1 MLFVIHFTGNIVED
15 IYSHCC
21 KCQRA
26 CLTKVRSCLYSIL
39 WRWEETTIRFLP
51 MTMHRI
57 HAVLY
62 KVDEEGSQVKHRRHR
77 FVLLRTGSVRVFNA
91 RVSWKGKL
99 PLWFCWQEIE
109 KPGNSGNEPAGEGR
123 GSASLLTRLRQV
135 DVNRL
140 GLHGIKGEGGR
151 DTAHAFYIPP
161 LCSLCALEQVL
172 ECIQGTLTHWGGLNV
187 ITPVIYK

>member
-1 MLFVIHFTGNIVED
+1 MLLVIRFTGNVVED
-15 IYSHCC
+15 VYSHCC

-39 WRWEETTIRFLP
+39 WRWEKTTIWVLP
-51 MTMHRI
+51 MTMRCI
-57 HAVLY
+57 RAVLD
-62 KVDEEGSQVKHRRHR
+62 KVDEEGGQVKHRRHR
-77 FVLLRTGSVRVFNA
+77 FAPLRAGNVRVFNA
-91 RVSWKGKL
+91 RGSWKGKL

-109 KPGNSGNEPAGEGR
+109 KPGNSGNEPAGGR
-123 GSASLLTRLRQV
+123 GGGPASLLARLRQV

-151 DTAHAFYIPP
+151 DTAHAFFIPP

-172 ECIQGTLTHWGGLNV
+172 EWRQGTFNTLRR
-187 ITPVIYK
+187 P